1 MNDQNRGDWSL
12 LTKFLRE
19 KYPETVILFDDDI
32 MKITKS
38 IDKRGN
44 NPEELPIDDHPIWSI
59 KMRAKDAGYDVAKV
73 GKRQK
78 EFRCMRSEVAIVNR
92 IEGKSDNNPRGIE
105 IAKGIRGCSSCLM
118 IPVVAICTGI
128 GIGQKAGVWW
138 GILGGVVACVAF
150 SSIMSYLISKATK
163 GLSVMDC
170 LMPFCISIVCGIAFA
185 PISIFAGSLF
195 SFATCI
201 YSGVLLSLVLFLYM
215 NGHIGWGYLVLPFL
229 TFAYEILP
237 IELPTDLDN
246 ILALSGTSVNDL
258 LALAERKKRKELMHE

>member
-1 MNDQNRGDWSL
+1 M

-78 EFRCMRSEVAIVNR
+78 EFRCMRSEIAIVNR

>member
-1 MNDQNRGDWSL
+1 MNYW
-12 LTKFLRE
+12 K
-19 KYPETVILFDDDI
+19 
-32 MKITKS
+32 
-38 IDKRGN
+38 
-44 NPEELPIDDHPIWSI
+44 
-59 KMRAKDAGYDVAKV
+59 
-73 GKRQK
+73 
-78 EFRCMRSEVAIVNR
+78 
-92 IEGKSDNNPRGIE
+92 
-105 IAKGIRGCSSCLM
+105 SCLQ
-118 IPVVAICTGI
+118 CLRGTI
-128 GIGQKAGVWW
+128 GCHMN
-138 GILGGVVACVAF
+138 L
-150 SSIMSYLISKATK
+150 
-163 GLSVMDC
+163 DC
-170 LMPFCISIVCGIAFA
+170 LMQFCISIVCGIAFA

>member
-1 MNDQNRGDWSL
+1 MNEKRGDWSL

-19 KYPETVILFDDDI
+19 KYPETVILSDDAI
-32 MKITKS
+32 MLITES

-44 NPEELPIDDHPIWSI
+44 YPDELPIDDHPTWSI
-59 KMRAKDAGYDVAKV
+59 KMRARDAGYNVVKA

-78 EFRCMRSEVAIVNR
+78 KFFTMTSDVSIVNK
-92 IEGKSDNNPRGIE
+92 IEDTSNNNPIGVE

-138 GILGGVVACVAF
+138 GILGGVVACVVFA
-150 SSIMSYLISKATK
+150 SIMSYLISKATK

-170 LMPFCISIVCGIAFA
+170 LMPFCISIACGISFA

-246 ILALSGTSVNDL
+246 ILALSGTTVNGI
-258 LALAERKKRKELMHE
+258 LALAERKKRKALMQE

>member
-1 MNDQNRGDWSL
+1 M

-44 NPEELPIDDHPIWSI
+44 NPDELPIDDHPIWSI

-78 EFRCMRSEVAIVNR
+78 EFRCMRSEIAIVNR

-128 GIGQKAGVWW
+128 GIGQKVGVWW

>member
-44 NPEELPIDDHPIWSI
+44 NPDELPIDDHPIWSI

-78 EFRCMRSEVAIVNR
+78 EFRCMRSEIAIVNR

-128 GIGQKAGVWW
+128 GIGQKVGVWW

>member
-92 IEGKSDNNPRGIE
+92 IEGKSDNNLRGIE

>member
-1 MNDQNRGDWSL
+1 MTTEIS
-12 LTKFLRE
+12 
-19 KYPETVILFDDDI
+19 VA
-32 MKITKS
+32 MKTE
-38 IDKRGN
+38 N
-44 NPEELPIDDHPIWSI
+44 LCN
-59 KMRAKDAGYDVAKV
+59 
-73 GKRQK
+73 
-78 EFRCMRSEVAIVNR
+78 
-92 IEGKSDNNPRGIE
+92 NNPRGVE

-138 GILGGVVACVAF
+138 GILGGVVACVVFA
-150 SSIMSYLISKATK
+150 SIMSYLISKATK

-215 NGHIGWGYLVLPFL
+215 NGHVGWGYLVLPFL

-246 ILALSGTSVNDL
+246 ILALSGTTVNDI
-258 LALAERKKRKELMHE
+258 LALAERKKRKALMQE